1 MITFVTSLSEKYYNA
16 VGQHSLPSWKYL
28 NGKKLVLMDGNFKP
42 DLGDIKIIGSDVAFD
57 KDDYY
62 FQETGKKH
70 KFWRKGMCVAWAA
83 ANVDTDYMVWLDSDV
98 KIFKEFNAKQF
109 MPPSNNIVTM
119 LSANLSHA
127 ETGFVFLNRKHPD
140 FKKWLNEYKSA
151 WYNGLIDKVPRPWDG
166 YIFYETIKDYPHIN
180 LSKNTMKGPQGF
192 DDTELLEYM
201 FHYSGKHRK
210 DMIKDTP

>member
-1 MITFVTSLSEKYYNA
+1 
-16 VGQHSLPSWKYL
+16 
-28 NGKKLVLMDGNFKP
+28 
-42 DLGDIKIIGSDVAFD
+42 
-57 KDDYY
+57 
-62 FQETGKKH
+62 
-70 KFWRKGMCVAWAA
+70 
-83 ANVDTDYMVWLDSDV
+83 
-98 KIFKEFNAKQF
+98 
-109 MPPSNNIVTM
+109 M

-210 DMIKDTP
+210 DMIKDTL